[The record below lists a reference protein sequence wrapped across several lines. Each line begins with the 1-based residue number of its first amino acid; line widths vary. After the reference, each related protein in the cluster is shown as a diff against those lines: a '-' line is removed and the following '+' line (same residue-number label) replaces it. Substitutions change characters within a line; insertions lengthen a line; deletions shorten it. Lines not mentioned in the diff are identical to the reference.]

1 MGRGEVAPSQ
11 FIALGDILVDPENPC
26 QIGDGDYPHW
36 IDALG
41 TIPIEQW
48 SRYHIVEFPCMSF
61 RETRSVRRATTGP
74 ALIAVSLAIA
84 ISIRIRELI

>member
-41 TIPIEQW
+41 TIPIEQ
-48 SRYHIVEFPCMSF
+48 
-61 RETRSVRRATTGP
+61 
-74 ALIAVSLAIA
+74 
-84 ISIRIRELI
+84 